1 MIKRFK
7 LFESI
12 NEPYKVYPIGTKV
25 ILIDN
30 DGIGFLNRNFCEIA
44 KIYKG
49 EEYEIEEVNPIQAF
63 KNRDNYKL
71 KDVEGCFLANR
82 FISSL
87 EYYANKYNV

>member
-7 LFESI
+7 LFELLNSAY
-12 NEPYKVYPIGTKV
+12 EVYPVGTKV
-25 ILIDN
+25 VLIDD
-30 DGIGFLNRNFCEIA
+30 DGIGEFA

-63 KNRDNYKL
+63 KNRENYKL
-71 KDVEGCFLANR
+71 KDIEGCFLANR